1 MVTRLTAEDQYERR
15 REAFIDSLDNLLK
28 VMTPEQEREHDARV
42 KAAKTVHERLEDF
55 KEACR
60 LCVKV
65 WERAGDNRP
74 EWEDMEDVIE
84 LMRRLA

>member
-1 MVTRLTAEDQYERR
+1 MRLTAEDQYERR

-28 VMTPEQEREHDARV
+28 VMTPEQEREHIERV
-42 KAAKTVHERLEDF
+42 KAAKTVYERLEDF
-55 KEACR
+55 QEACR
-60 LCVKV
+60 LCVRV